1 MKTFK
6 NLLVQLNEAKSG
18 YIYDTKPTTSKEA
31 EDPEMVV
38 QGYGK
43 LLYTQVKT
51 KLIRYSEDFV
61 KFAKN
66 EQWGS
71 IEYNMKIYHVFLE
84 AVKDVED
91 EMSSSV
97 WKRKT
102 TKLKRAGK

>member
-6 NLLVQLNEAKSG
+6 NLFTQLNEAKSG

-38 QGYGK
+38 QGYGR
-43 LLYTQVKT
+43 LRYTQVKN
-51 KLIRYSEDFV
+51 KLIEYSEGFV

-66 EQWGS
+66 GQWSS
-71 IEYNMKIYHVFLE
+71 IESNMKIYHVFLE
-84 AVKDVED
+84 AIKDVED

-102 TKLKRAGK
+102 TKLKRVGK